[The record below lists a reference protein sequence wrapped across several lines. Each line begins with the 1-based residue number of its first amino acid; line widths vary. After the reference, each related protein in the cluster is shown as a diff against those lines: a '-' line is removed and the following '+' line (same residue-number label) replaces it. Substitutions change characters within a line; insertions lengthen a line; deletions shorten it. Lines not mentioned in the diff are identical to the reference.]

1 MTLESHQEMFTHAL
15 LLLFSL
21 PNLSSHLSLPAR
33 RSLKV
38 SQRQGAHCPPHRLL
52 LLQGVHLALPGNDH
66 LSSICAAKLL
76 VDVDH
81 TETLA
86 G

>member
-1 MTLESHQEMFTHAL
+1 MTLESLSRDVYTCPAAFVFFTQFL
-15 LLLFSL
+15 LSPLF
-21 PNLSSHLSLPAR
+21 AR
-33 RSLKV
+33 PPEPKSVPETRCPL
-38 SQRQGAHCPPHRLL
+38 PPHRRL
-52 LLQGVHLALPGNDH
+52 LLQGVFLALPGNDH